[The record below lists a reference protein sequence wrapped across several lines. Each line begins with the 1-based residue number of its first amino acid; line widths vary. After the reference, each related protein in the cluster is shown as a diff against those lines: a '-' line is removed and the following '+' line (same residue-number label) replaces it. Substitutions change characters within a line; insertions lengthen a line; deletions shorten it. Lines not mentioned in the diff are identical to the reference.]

1 VELWVIVAEVTDKL
15 VRGVVAPTAPV
26 NVVVPV
32 PPAIVKAC
40 APFTV
45 LPNVTLALFD
55 VIVEAPAK
63 LTGLENVRG
72 LAPESVILLPTWTSA
87 ALVTT
92 RPVRGVVPPIAPP
105 KDTTPAVPAVIVRV
119 AAPLIVLVKLI
130 LAPAA
135 VTPAFVLS
143 SSVAPVMTTGPVIV
157 ITPPLVVT
165 FPFKLIAV
173 APV

>member
-1 VELWVIVAEVTDKL
+1 MTDKL
-15 VRGVVAPTAPV
+15 LSGVDPPTAPV

-32 PPAIVKAC
+32 PPAMVSAC

-45 LPNVTLALFD
+45 LPKVTLALFE
-55 VIVEAPAK
+55 VIVLGPVK

-119 AAPLIVLVKLI
+119 AAPLIVLVKLMF
-130 LAPAA
+130 APAA
-135 VTPAFVLS
+135 VPPAFVLS
-143 SSVAPVMTTGPVIV
+143 RSVAPVMTTGPVMV
-157 ITPPLVVT
+157 MTPPLVVT

-173 APV
+173 EPV